1 MNWYKNLFGF
11 KNIDKN
17 LPPKADARKFVKFEN
32 NVRIRAEQT
41 IQKFRIAQRAW
52 ENPLNP
58 NRTLMYDIYRD
69 VILDAQVYS
78 QLENRKVQ
86 TIGSKFRIVDNEG
99 EENKELTKLFKTKW
113 FHNFLNNSVETFFY
127 GFTLHQLGPIYEDKI
142 RWTDIVD
149 RYNVKPEPNF
159 QIVVATP
166 GEMNGVDY
174 TKAPISNWTI
184 PYGDYRNKGILEKVA
199 LIQLYKRWALG
210 TWAEFMELY
219 GQPVRIGKTQTAD
232 YESKQNMIDMLAN
245 MGTNA
250 WGVFN
255 LDDEIEFIDS
265 MKSSTG
271 DSIHEHLIKYCDE
284 QISKIIV
291 GQTMTSDNGS
301 SRSQA
306 QVHEEVAESIFRNDQ
321 KDIEYMVNDE
331 LIPRLIR
338 LGAGGIYSQLKGY
351 EFEFFKEDKIS
362 LLERSQIDKNIT
374 DMGKTLTDEYITN
387 RYNVELQNTP
397 IDIKNTYKNV
407 L

>member
-58 NRTLMYDIYRD
+58 NRALMYDIYRD

-127 GFTLHQLGPIYEDKI
+127 GFTLHQLGPIYEDKMK
-142 RWTDIVD
+142 WTDIVD

-166 GEMNGVDY
+166 GELNGVDY

-184 PYGDYRNKGILEKVA
+184 PHGDYRNKGILEKVA

-306 QVHEEVAESIFRNDQ
+306 EVHEEVAESIFRNDQ